1 MSTILSRISG
11 NKDYTPVPKGKK
23 TATDDQSTA
32 ALKRVAI
39 QAFRKATRT
48 GNKKDPN
55 ELTPFVTGK
64 TVASYGSNI

>member
-1 MSTILSRISG
+1 MSTIVSKIFG
-11 NKDYTPVPKGKK
+11 NKDYTQVPEGKK
-23 TATDDQSTA
+23 TATDDQKSTD

-39 QAFRKATRT
+39 QAFRKATFT

-64 TVASYGSNI
+64 TFISYGS